1 MTKIIKLDGSQED
14 FNAKKIHKGIV
25 HAMKSGSGV
34 YYPKL
39 ASIIAEDAEA
49 KFSKKETVK
58 SIDID
63 KFVLHFLRE
72 YGQDLTAHA
81 YERFKTIK
89 TYQEQDG
96 IIDKDINGI
105 INGSNE
111 SVLDENSNKNG
122 EIISTQR
129 DLIAGVQSRSYSE
142 RKLMSP
148 QILNAHHDGLI
159 HVHDTDYLIHPGCIN
174 CCLINVKD
182 MLDKGTVI
190 NGKMIE
196 RPKSLRTAATV
207 TSQISLAV
215 ASGQHGGQTIS
226 LAHLAPYVRVSY
238 DKWMAKYEKE
248 LGDKLSHDAIVEL
261 VKKRTRE
268 EVKESVQII
277 QFQEN
282 TFNSSN
288 GQTPFVTIFM
298 YLNEDMEYVEE
309 TALLIEEMLKLRYLG
324 MKNEYG
330 VYVTPAFPKLIYVLD
345 ENNVPKDSTY
355 RYLTDLAVKCAAR
368 RMNPDFISAKIMKEH
383 FEGNVFSS
391 MGCRSFLSP
400 WKDNEDNY
408 KFYGRFNRGVV
419 TLNLVDVAL
428 SSDGNEDKFWG
439 ILDERLELCKEALIL
454 KDSMLAKATSD
465 VSPIHWQ
472 YGALARLG
480 KGEPILPLLRNGYS
494 SISLGYIGLYEM
506 TLAMK
511 GCSHTEEK
519 GKEFALRVMHYLENK
534 TIEWR
539 SIDALNGCSLY
550 GTPSESL
557 CYKFSRTLKKR
568 FGEVCGITDKEW
580 QTNSYHVNVMEE
592 INAFDKLS
600 VESDFQKLSKG
611 GAVSYVELPNMEN
624 NLEALGQL
632 VDFMYDTIQYA
643 EINTRAGDSCGECG
657 FHGEMAC
664 TDDGV
669 WYCPQCGCKDRDK
682 LTVVRRTCGYIGSTF
697 WNKGKTQEINNRVLH
712 L

>member
-1 MTKIIKLDGSQED
+1 MTKIIKIDGSEQD
-14 FNAKKIHKGIV
+14 FDAKKIHKGIV
-25 HAMKSGSGV
+25 KAMKAGSGV
-34 YYPKL
+34 YYPKI
-39 ASIIAEDAEA
+39 ADIITEDADT

-58 SIDID
+58 ASDVD
-63 KFVLHFLRE
+63 KFVLHYLKE
-72 YGQDLTAHA
+72 YGQELTAHA
-81 YERFKTIK
+81 YERYKTMK
-89 TYQEQDG
+89 TYQRQED
-96 IIDKDINGI
+96 IVDKDIKGV
-105 INGSNE
+105 INGTNKR
-111 SVLDENSNKNG
+111 VLDENSNKNG

-129 DLIAGVQSRSYSE
+129 DLIAGVLSRSYSE
-142 RKLMSP
+142 RKLLP
-148 QILNAHHDGLI
+148 THLLNAHKEGLI
-159 HVHDTDYLIHPGCIN
+159 HIHDTDYLIHPGCHN
-174 CCLINVKD
+174 CCLINLKD
-182 MLDKGTVI
+182 MLQNGTVI

-196 RPKSLRTAATV
+196 KPKSLKTAATV
-207 TSQISLAV
+207 ASQISLAV
-215 ASGQHGGQTIS
+215 ASGQHGGQTFTLS
-226 LAHLAPYVRVSY
+226 HLAPFVRISY
-238 DKWMAKYEKE
+238 EKWLKKYETE
-248 LGDKLSHDAIVEL
+248 LGDSIPRDKVIEL
-261 VKKRTRE
+261 ANKRTRE

-288 GQTPFVTIFM
+288 GQTPFVTVFM
-298 YLNEDMEYVEE
+298 YLNEEPEYIDE

-345 ENNVPKDSTY
+345 ENNVPQESDY
-355 RYLTDLAVKCAAR
+355 RYLTDLAVKCAAK
-368 RMNPDFISAKIMKEH
+368 RMNPDFISAKIMKQN

-400 WKDNEDNY
+400 WKDEDGEY

-428 SSDGNEDKFWG
+428 SAKEDENKFWR
-439 ILDERLELCKEALIL
+439 ILDERLELCKDALII
-454 KDSMLAKATSD
+454 KDNLLAQATSD

-472 YGALARLG
+472 YGALARLE
-480 KGEPILPLLRNGYS
+480 KGESILPLLRNGYS

-511 GCSHTEEK
+511 GVSHTSET
-519 GKEFALRVMHYLENK
+519 GREFALKVMKYLEDK

-539 SIDALNGCSLY
+539 KIDSLNGCSLY

-568 FGEVCGITDKEW
+568 FGEICGITDKEW

-592 INAFDKLS
+592 INAFDKLK
-600 VESDFQKLSKG
+600 VESDFQRLSKG
-611 GAVSYVELPNMEN
+611 GAVSYVELPYMCD
-624 NLEALGQL
+624 NLEALSEL
-632 VDFMYDTIQYA
+632 VNYMYDTIQYA
-643 EINTRAGDSCGECG
+643 EINTRAGDSCAECG
-657 FHGEMAC
+657 FEGEMAC
-664 TDDGV
+664 TEDGE